1 MFFIRASSLPI
12 FLTSLPKAA
21 KGIMQHATGWKRKLT
36 EMATGKVLFDEC
48 MDRHTSIGVGG
59 RADALVFPESVA
71 ELGRLVAMLRAEYV
85 PLFFV
90 GNGTNLIVRDDGFR
104 GVILSTKGLRAVR
117 IEGASL
123 AEVVALA
130 AREALAGM
138 EFCAGIPGSVGGGIR
153 MNAGAYGSE
162 MKDVIESVDLLNG
175 EGNLKSCKREALQFQ
190 YRNLALPEGACVA
203 GGVFVLARGSREAVE
218 GRIREILRTRA
229 GKHPLQYRNAGSVF
243 KNPKGVPAGKII
255 DEAGLKGARIG
266 GAQVSEMHGNFIVN
280 LGSATARDI
289 IGLIELVQQKVLEAK
304 GIALEPEVK
313 IIGEE

>member
-1 MFFIRASSLPI
+1 MKRTPDWRRRLKE
-12 FLTSLPKAA
+12 L
-21 KGIMQHATGWKRKLT
+21 ATT
-36 EMATGKVLFDEC
+36 VLFDEC

-71 ELGRLVAMLRAEYV
+71 GLGRIVAFLRAEWIPV
-85 PLFFV
+85 FFV

-104 GVILSTKGLRAVR
+104 GAIVSTKGLRAVR
-117 IEGASL
+117 VEGRGQDRAAILAEAGASL

-162 MKDVIESVDLLNG
+162 LKDVIESVDLLNG
-175 EGNLKSCKREALQFQ
+175 EGNIKSCKRQALQFH
-190 YRNLALPEGACVA
+190 YRDLALPEGACVA
-203 GGVFVLARGSREAVE
+203 GGVFVLARGNRDAVE
-218 GRIREILRTRA
+218 GRIREILRTRS
-229 GKHPLQYRNAGSVF
+229 GKHPLQYRNAGSIF
-243 KNPKGVPAGKII
+243 KNPKGMPAGKII

-289 IGLIELVQQKVLEAK
+289 IGLIEHVQQKVLETK

>member
-1 MFFIRASSLPI
+1 
-12 FLTSLPKAA
+12 
-21 KGIMQHATGWKRKLT
+21 MQHASEWKKKLT
-36 EMATGKVLFDEC
+36 ELATGKVLFDEC

-59 RADALVFPESVA
+59 RTDALVFPESVA
-71 ELGRLVAMLRAEYV
+71 ELGRIVSFLRAEGIAV
-85 PLFFV
+85 FFV

-104 GVILSTKGLRAVR
+104 GVIVSTKGLRAVR
-117 IEGASL
+117 VEGRGEGRAAILAEAGASL
-123 AEVVALA
+123 AEVVALT
-130 AREALAGM
+130 AREALTGM

-162 MKDVIESVDLLNG
+162 LKDVIESVELLNG
-175 EGNLKSCKREALQFQ
+175 EGNIKSCKRQALQFQ
-190 YRNLALPEGACVA
+190 YRDLALPEGACVA
-203 GGVFVLARGSREAVE
+203 GGVFMLTRGNRDAVE
-218 GRIREILRTRA
+218 GRIREILRTRS
-229 GKHPLQYRNAGSVF
+229 GKHPLQYRNAGSIF
-243 KNPKGVPAGKII
+243 KNPKGMPAGKII

-289 IGLIELVQQKVLEAK
+289 IGLIEHVQQKVLETK

>member
-1 MFFIRASSLPI
+1 MHEQEWRRQLKELAS
-12 FLTSLPKAA
+12 
-21 KGIMQHATGWKRKLT
+21 
-36 EMATGKVLFDEC
+36 GKVLFDEC

-71 ELGRLVAMLRAEYV
+71 ELGRIVAFLRAEGISV
-85 PLFFV
+85 FFV

-104 GVILSTKGLRAVR
+104 GVIVSTKGLRAVR
-117 IEGASL
+117 VEGRGEGRAAILAEAGASL
-123 AEVVALA
+123 AEVVALT

-162 MKDVIESVDLLNG
+162 LKDVIESVDLLNG
-175 EGNLKSCKREALQFQ
+175 EGNIKSCKREALQFQ
-190 YRNLALPEGACVA
+190 YRDLALPEGACVA
-203 GGVFVLARGSREAVE
+203 GGVFVLARGNRDAVE
-218 GRIREILRTRA
+218 GRIREILRTRS
-229 GKHPLQYRNAGSVF
+229 GKHPLQYRNAGSIF
-243 KNPKGVPAGKII
+243 KNPKGMPAGRII

-280 LGSATARDI
+280 LGSATAMDI
-289 IGLIELVQQKVLEAK
+289 IGLIEHVQQKVLETK

>member
-1 MFFIRASSLPI
+1 MKRTPDW
-12 FLTSLPKAA
+12 KA
-21 KGIMQHATGWKRKLT
+21 RLT

-59 RADALVFPESVA
+59 RTDALVFPESVA
-71 ELGRLVAMLRAEYV
+71 ELGRIVSFLRAEGIAV
-85 PLFFV
+85 FFV

-104 GVILSTKGLRAVR
+104 GVIVSTKGLRAVR
-117 IEGASL
+117 VEGRGEGRAAILAEAGASL
-123 AEVVALA
+123 AEVVALT
-130 AREALAGM
+130 AREALTGM

-162 MKDVIESVDLLNG
+162 LKDVIESVELLNG
-175 EGNLKSCKREALQFQ
+175 EGNIKSCKRQALQFQ
-190 YRNLALPEGACVA
+190 YRDLALPEGACVA
-203 GGVFVLARGSREAVE
+203 GGVFVLARGNRDAVE
-218 GRIREILRTRA
+218 GRIREILRTRS
-229 GKHPLQYRNAGSVF
+229 GKHPLQYRNAGSIF
-243 KNPKGVPAGKII
+243 KNPKGMPAGKII

-289 IGLIELVQQKVLEAK
+289 IGLIEHVQQKVLETK